1 MDIKKLKSSLSDYSI
16 LYAEDDEMVLARSSK
31 VFENIFQ
38 NIETA
43 TNGDEALL
51 KYKKYFALE
60 NKYYDIVISDI
71 NMPKL
76 NGIELSKEIKKLNP
90 AQEILIIS
98 AHNQSNILQ
107 DLISVGV
114 SIFIHKPIK
123 LKELLGAITK
133 IHLSLID
140 TKRKLDSSNE
150 AIRLNHEFEGVLK
163 GYDSLIIASRTDAN
177 GIITYTSQAF
187 EKISGYTKE
196 ELIGQNHNIVRDSDM
211 PDELF
216 TNMWATIKSGKIWK
230 GKIKNRAK
238 NGVPYWAKTS
248 IGPYFDRDGN
258 IIGYNSIREDITAKI
273 KAKELNRKITLLL
286 RHANNG
292 YLLFN
297 RNMEIEQG
305 YSNICTELFGKH
317 YLYSEN
323 IVDVLFSQ
331 NDLKNKNSM
340 TEGVKAIFG
349 ATDKL
354 QQELFVSLLPTK
366 SFVNNK
372 HLQISYKVV
381 DKNNIMVIIKDETEE
396 IRLKYELELQY
407 LHQKMII
414 QIISNITD
422 FLELRGSFIN
432 FTETIFQDKT
442 KNEIFIEKNN
452 YKSILRELHIFKG
465 SFGQLFLH
473 NTPNSIHALETK
485 ILQME
490 CEQITHSTID
500 EHENIREMFALDQMI
515 IDKMV
520 GENYLK
526 EQQKNIQDTYLLYDL
541 KHQIKEM
548 IIDPVNIN
556 FKLQSLLSQI
566 NSLSYVSIHKVLEK
580 HISYV
585 SYISETLHKKVNE
598 LKILGDKEL
607 MVPSTFRA
615 FFRNFL
621 HIYKNAIDHGTKIGE
636 LSNSRSLT
644 ITCRYF
650 YHDEYLFIEVS
661 DDGIGIDMDAII
673 KEALDRNIVTQDELN
688 NLSNSEKL
696 LLVFKD
702 HLTTKKTANLI
713 SGRGI
718 GMSSLKHSCE
728 ELNGEIEIHNTKE
741 KGLSYLFR
749 IPMKLPSN
757 ELEHTEHLNESM
769 SILEIVTNK
778 VKIFL
783 REELE
788 MGIIDVRY
796 SNHNDLDAK
805 LHSSMRISD
814 NATIIFSA
822 QKSIVS
828 RFGEVFFT
836 EHFLLDEHLE
846 NLLDEVSKE
855 MINTIVGLA
864 IQDLSQKSLSITLDT
879 PKILTKS
886 EVEQLLNNEHFKIL
900 TILIQ
905 TDFGNLIC
913 RLVQQK

>member
-1 MDIKKLKSSLSDYSI
+1 MDIKKLKNSLSDYSI
-16 LYAEDDEMVLARSSK
+16 LYAEDDEAVLARSSK
-31 VFENIFQ
+31 VFENIFT

-51 KYKKYFALE
+51 KYKSYFKKE
-60 NKYYDIVISDI
+60 NKFYDIVISDI

-90 AQEILIIS
+90 TQEILIIS

-107 DLISVGV
+107 DIINIGV
-114 SIFIHKPIK
+114 STFIHKPIK
-123 LKELLGAITK
+123 LKELLEAILK
-133 IHLSLID
+133 IRASLID
-140 TKRKLDSSNE
+140 TKIKLDSSNE

-196 ELIGQNHNIVRDSDM
+196 ELIGQNHNIVRDPDM
-211 PDELF
+211 SNEIF
-216 TNMWATIKSGKIWK
+216 FNMWQTIKSGKIWK
-230 GKIKNRAK
+230 GKLKNRAK

-273 KAKELNRKITLLL
+273 KAKELNKKITLLL

-317 YLYSEN
+317 YLYNEN

-331 NDLKNKNSM
+331 NDFKSKNSM
-340 TEGVKAIFG
+340 TEGVKAIFS
-349 ATDKL
+349 ATDKS
-354 QQELFVSLLPTK
+354 QQELFVSLLPTN

-381 DKNNIMVIIKDETEE
+381 DKNNIMVIIKDVTEE
-396 IRLKYELELQY
+396 IRLKNELELQY

-414 QIISNITD
+414 QIISNVTD

-432 FTETIFQDKT
+432 FMETIFQNQT
-442 KNEIFIEKNN
+442 KNEIFIEQNN
-452 YKSILRELHIFKG
+452 YKVILRELHTFKG
-465 SFGQLFLH
+465 SFSQLYLH
-473 NTPNSIHALETK
+473 NTPNSIHALEEK
-485 ILQME
+485 ILKME
-490 CEQITHSTID
+490 HEQITNITL
-500 EHENIREMFALDQMI
+500 EQNENIKEMFALDQMI
-515 IDKMV
+515 IDNMV

-526 EQQKNIQDTYLLYDL
+526 EQQKNIQDSYLLNDL
-541 KHQIKEM
+541 KYQIKEM
-548 IIDPVNIN
+548 ILDPVNIN
-556 FKLQSLLSQI
+556 FKLQSILSQI
-566 NSLSYVSIHKVLEK
+566 NSLSYISIFKILEK

-585 SYISETLHKKVNE
+585 SYISETLHKPVNK
-598 LKILGDKEL
+598 LKILGDTEL
-607 MVPSTFRA
+607 MIPSTFRN

-621 HIYKNAIDHGTKIGE
+621 HIYKNSIDHGISIDNLHQTK
-636 LSNSRSLT
+636 NLT

-650 YHDEYLFIEVS
+650 YHDEYLFIEVN
-661 DDGIGIDMDAII
+661 DDGIGIDIEEI
-673 KEALDRNIVTQDELN
+673 TKEALDKKIVTQDELN

-718 GMSSLKHSCE
+718 GMSSLKNACE
-728 ELNGEIEIHNTKE
+728 ELNGEIEIHNTKG

-749 IPMKLPSN
+749 IPMKPASN
-757 ELEHTEHLNESM
+757 ELEQTEHLSESM

-788 MGIIDVRY
+788 IGIIDVRY
-796 SNHNDLDAK
+796 SNHDDLDAK
-805 LHSSMRISD
+805 LHSSMGISD
-814 NATIIFSA
+814 NTTIIFSA
-822 QKSIVS
+822 QKSIIS

-836 EHFLLDEHLE
+836 EHFLLDEHLD
-846 NLLDEVSKE
+846 NLLDDVSKE

-879 PKILTKS
+879 PKTLTKS
-886 EVEQLLNNEHFKIL
+886 EVEQLTNSEHFKTI

-913 RLVQQK
+913 KLVQQK